1 MGCGCGKSFSGSAT
15 NVVKPSNAPSNG
27 QTTNATVIRVS
38 NTIATITG
46 QSPPQTPVAR
56 KVV

>member
-15 NVVKPSNAPSNG
+15 NVVKPSNAPVNG
-27 QTTNATVIRVS
+27 GVTVVKVS
-38 NTIATITG
+38 NTVTTG